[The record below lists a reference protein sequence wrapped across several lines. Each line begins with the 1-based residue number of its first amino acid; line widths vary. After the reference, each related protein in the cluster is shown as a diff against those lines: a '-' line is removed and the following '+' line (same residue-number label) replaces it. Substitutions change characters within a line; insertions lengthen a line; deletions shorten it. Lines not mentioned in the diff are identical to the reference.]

1 MPTCAHHA
9 RTRTDIQ
16 NSRLWLVADIVD
28 CGSYQI
34 QPTCA
39 HHARIRTARARVY
52 PKKRGKLR
60 TARARAR
67 RGARTQT
74 ARPWGKRQS
83 LLRVPSIIASGSK
96 FHQKTALT
104 LHADG
109 APIAR
114 ARAQV
119 ASHSCTRAQFLSYPD
134 AVSSYLDFPTWT
146 RFLGA
151 EEIYD
156 LCAQVRARRGGR
168 LRAYRFR
175 GETLALHTGVGVR
188 HWPLALARRRYAT
201 CDM

>member
-119 ASHSCTRAQFLSYPD
+119 ALTLVHARTVPVVPRRGLVIPRLPD
-134 AVSSYLDFPTWT
+134 VDALPRRRRDIRPVRPGAREARREAACVQVSGRDTGPAYGCRGEALAPG
-146 RFLGA
+146 LGA
-151 EEIYD
+151 EEICD
-156 LCAQVRARRGGR
+156 L
-168 LRAYRFR
+168 
-175 GETLALHTGVGVR
+175 
-188 HWPLALARRRYAT
+188 
-201 CDM
+201 